1 MRGLAVIC
9 SLNVSNDPWKQS
21 PLLDPDRRRLL
32 QAGVAGAAL
41 ALPGA
46 AALAQR
52 EGVQVGPR
60 SHFESLVPAAEIE
73 AEAAR
78 GYADMLAQARA
89 AHRLAPP
96 DHVQVRRLVMIST
109 RLRPFAGLWNERA
122 VGWKWEVNLIGSPQV
137 NAFCMPGGKI
147 AFYWGILSRLQLSDD
162 EVAMVMGHE
171 MTHALREHGRAQI
184 GKQVATQGTIA
195 LLAGLFGWGNA
206 GRSAAGMGGR
216 LLSLKYSRDDETEA
230 DLIGLELA
238 RARRL
243 PAAGRDLAVAEDG
256 GRQQGRVAGL
266 PVGPS
271 VQSGSPARD
280 RRQHPARAGP
290 VRPRA
295 PARSTLRAAAGRLS
309 FRQGGACA
317 GVRRGGRGPARDAPR
332 RCIRLVS
339 SRLQLGIR
347 GQRVGEV
354 CALPLLGVTWV
365 LWRSRVR

>member
-1 MRGLAVIC
+1 M
-9 SLNVSNDPWKQS
+9 
-21 PLLDPDRRRLL
+21 
-32 QAGVAGAAL
+32 AGAVL
-41 ALPGA
+41 ALPGVC
-46 AALAQR
+46 ALAQR

-73 AEAAR
+73 TEAAR

-96 DHVQVRRLVMIST
+96 DHVQVRRLVLIST
-109 RLRPFAGLWNERA
+109 RLRPFAGMWNERA
-122 VGWKWEVNLIGSPQV
+122 VNWKWEVNLIGSPQV

-206 GRSAAGMGGR
+206 GRTAAGMGGR

-238 RARRL
+238 
-243 PAAGRDLAVAEDG
+243 
-256 GRQQGRVAGL
+256 
-266 PVGPS
+266 
-271 VQSGSPARD
+271 
-280 RRQHPARAGP
+280 ARAGYSP
-290 VRPRA
+290 QAAISLWQKMQAASKGAPPGFLSDHPSNPDRLRVIAANIPRVQGLYNRA
-295 PARSTLRAAAGRLS
+295 PKPDVRFGPPLAG
-309 FRQGGACA
+309 
-317 GVRRGGRGPARDAPR
+317 
-332 RCIRLVS
+332 
-339 SRLQLGIR
+339 
-347 GQRVGEV
+347 
-354 CALPLLGVTWV
+354 
-365 LWRSRVR
+365 